1 MKFSLDNYNLNT
13 CADDFYL
20 IVGLSAFLLEGEI
33 MIFSLGLILII
44 GMILAKVFD
53 KLKLPGIIG
62 MLLTGII
69 LGPQVLNLLDTNIL
83 GISSDLRTIALI
95 VILLKAGLSLDIK
108 DLKKVGRSAI
118 LLSFL
123 PASFEILAYAIFA
136 PKILGL
142 SLIDS
147 LLMGA
152 VMAAVSPAI
161 VVPRMVKLID
171 EGYGKNES
179 VPQMI
184 LAGAS
189 CDDVFVLVLYSS
201 FFSMAKGVA
210 FSYKS
215 LLKVPVSIV
224 LGIGF
229 GILIGYLLYLFFERR
244 YKNGSYIR
252 NSTKVIIILAT
263 AFLLVSM
270 EGMLKGIIPIS
281 GLLAVIA
288 MATSYKIRAE
298 KGVVDSL
305 SDKFAKLWIF
315 AEILLFVLV
324 GAEVN
329 IKYMTGIGSIGIFL
343 IFLGLIIRS
352 FGVFISVAGSR
363 LNKKEIIFTI
373 FSYTPKATVQAAIGS
388 VALNNGLDSGIA
400 ILLVAVLG
408 IIITAPLG
416 DILIDKSYKKLL
428 KKPLINLKV

>member
-1 MKFSLDNYNLNT
+1 
-13 CADDFYL
+13 
-20 IVGLSAFLLEGEI
+20 
-33 MIFSLGLILII
+33 MILSLGLILIV
-44 GMILAKVFD
+44 GMIFAKIFE
-53 KLKLPGIIG
+53 KLKLPRIIG

-69 LGPQVLNLLDTNIL
+69 LGPQVLDLLDSKIL
-83 GISSDLRTIALI
+83 GISSELRTIALI

-123 PASFEILAYAIFA
+123 PASFEILAYAIFV
-136 PKILGL
+136 PKLLGL

-189 CDDVFVLVLYSS
+189 CDDVFVLVLFSS
-201 FFSMAKGVA
+201 FLPMAKGSA

-215 LLKVPVSIV
+215 LLKAPISIV
-224 LGIGF
+224 LGIGI
-229 GILIGYLLYLFFERR
+229 GVLIGYLLYLFFERR

-252 NSTKVIIILAT
+252 NSSKVIIILAL

-270 EGMLKGIIPIS
+270 EGMLKDLIPIS

-288 MATSYKIRAE
+288 MASSYKIKAE
-298 KGVVDSL
+298 KRLIERL
-305 SDKFAKLWIF
+305 SEKFAKLWIF

-324 GAEVN
+324 GAEVD
-329 IKYMTGIGSIGIFL
+329 IKYMTGIGFVGIIL
-343 IFLGLIIRS
+343 IFLGLLIRS
-352 FGVFISVAGSR
+352 IGVFISVVGSR
-363 LNKKEIIFTI
+363 LNKNEKIFTI
-373 FSYTPKATVQAAIGS
+373 LAYTPKATVQAAIGS
-388 VALNNGLDSGIA
+388 VALANGLEPGMA
-400 ILLVAVLG
+400 ILSVAVLG

-416 DILIDKSYKKLL
+416 AILIDKSYKKLL
-428 KKPLINLKV
+428 KKASN